1 MKDRIATK
9 EIPVI
14 NVKTDRFGIKPE
26 SFGILLGRSVRNLTE
41 IKVTRFLALK
51 TIASKNGYTHHFE
64 LETDLGQV
72 SLIRSDGTGF
82 WHLESINLKK

>member
-14 NVKTDRFGIKPE
+14 NVKVDSYGIKPE
-26 SFGILLGRSVRNLTE
+26 SFSVLLGRNPRNLYE
-41 IKVTRFLALK
+41 IRVTRFLGLK
-51 TIASKNGYTHHFE
+51 TIANKNGYTNHFE

-72 SLIRSDGTGF
+72 SLIRTDNTGF